1 MNILISA
8 GELSGDMHAARLV
21 KAVQAMDPTIQFWG
35 IGGPLLAEAG
45 VEIVADLTDCSTVGL
60 VEPIRYLFR
69 YIEAFRAVIKGANGR
84 LPDLF
89 IPVDF
94 QGFNNVLLGSLRQM
108 GVPGIYYIGPQ
119 EWQWGTDSGGRS
131 VVSRTVKILAI
142 FKEEYDFFKRIGG
155 RPVFIGHP
163 LVDIVKST
171 VSRDEFCGRYN
182 LDPSQRIVTVFPG
195 SRKQEMKH
203 TMPVL
208 IETAVELQ
216 RDIEGLQF
224 VVSVVD
230 DRYESQIRK
239 AMVKYGLEAIVVR
252 GRSYDLIRHSALSL
266 VTSGTITLEHALLG
280 TPHICAYRFSDI
292 SYLVAKLIFG
302 RRFRKMPYF
311 SLPNM
316 LLHRR
321 VIPEFLQD
329 YANVYAMKKAA
340 KAILEDSDRDLQ
352 IRGELAKVAPLLG
365 APGVVERA
373 AREIVSYL
381 RKAKS

>member
-163 LVDIVKST
+163 LVDIVKSM

-230 DRYESQIRK
+230 DRYESQIRN

>member
-1 MNILISA
+1 
-8 GELSGDMHAARLV
+8 
-21 KAVQAMDPTIQFWG
+21 
-35 IGGPLLAEAG
+35 
-45 VEIVADLTDCSTVGL
+45 GL

-163 LVDIVKST
+163 LVDIVKSM

-230 DRYESQIRK
+230 DRYESQIRN